1 MLGAAETLRARAK
14 SFSALYMVFLTR
26 EYWVPGIIMKQEKTV
41 CWARE
46 EERVVRTETS
56 YMMPLLTVVVL
67 VSPRAGLSW

>member
-1 MLGAAETLRARAK
+1 MLAAETLLALAR
-14 SFSALYMVFLTR
+14 SLSALYMVFFTR

-41 CWARE
+41 CWERE
-46 EERVVRTETS
+46 GERLVRTETS